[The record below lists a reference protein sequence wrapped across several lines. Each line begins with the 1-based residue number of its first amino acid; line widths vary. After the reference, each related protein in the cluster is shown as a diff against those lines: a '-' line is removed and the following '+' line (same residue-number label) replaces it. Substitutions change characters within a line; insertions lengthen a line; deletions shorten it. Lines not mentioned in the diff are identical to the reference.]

1 LFKKFVIYQ
10 YQQVQKDKKLGGVV
24 EGLLIVSVAVTS
36 WQHRLTTRPTIGY
49 RDHLNILEWV
59 EEALEHV
66 QGKGGGKVL
75 LRRAMYESLKNSS
88 SSSKKKCRL

>member
-1 LFKKFVIYQ
+1 MATSFNNPSYHSIDETK
-10 YQQVQKDKKLGGVV
+10 VV
-24 EGLLIVSVAVTS
+24 VYDVVL
-36 WQHRLTTRPTIGY
+36 GY